1 MIRQSTLK
9 SDINYNIKL
18 AGIHASERKHAIKEV
33 GSSLTRPKDPLP
45 RVNGETSVRV
55 NGERS

>member
-18 AGIHASERKHAIKEV
+18 ARVYASEHKHVVQEV
-33 GSSLTRPKDPLP
+33 GSSLT
-45 RVNGETSVRV
+45 
-55 NGERS
+55 